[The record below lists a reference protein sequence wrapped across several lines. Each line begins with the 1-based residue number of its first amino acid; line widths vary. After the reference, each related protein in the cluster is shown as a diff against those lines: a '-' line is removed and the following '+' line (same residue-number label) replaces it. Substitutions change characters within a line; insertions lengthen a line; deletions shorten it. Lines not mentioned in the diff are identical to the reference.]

1 MNFFFYISFY
11 FLLLTSIIGYGYFF
25 ANFFSKKNES
35 NLGYIGLYGIFLLIL
50 ISYVSNFFIAHSLH
64 FNSLILLFGLGSFFL
79 FIFKNYKNE
88 KKNIALLFFLFFLL
102 IPFILTAKN
111 HDDFPYY
118 HFSYIHLLTNS
129 QASLGIGIFNHG
141 FRTPSSIFYFASL
154 FYLPK
159 IGYELIHVAPVFFVG
174 FINFIFL
181 KKIFRIIG
189 QKENVYILL
198 LSILSL
204 VIINIFFSRMA
215 EHGTDRSA
223 QILILLMVTEILQ
236 IINSKNSNQSL
247 KIDRFLILLVLA
259 VSLKAFYLIYLI
271 FILIIFYYQKIKIS
285 FLLDLLKN
293 KISYLCLLLLFL
305 LLMVNVFNTGCLI
318 YPMSITC
325 IPSLAWSIPVEEV
338 NHMNQWYQQWSKGG
352 AAPNFRVENPE
363 QYIKYFNWV
372 PNWINIYFFNK
383 VSDYLLGLLFLIV
396 VMTITFRQ
404 NFNNIK
410 IERRFVFVCILLF
423 FLFLEW
429 FYFHPAL
436 RYGGYHLIALLI
448 FIPFSVYL
456 ENKFVL
462 SNSSIFKIKFLIII
476 IFTIF
481 LIKNITRINQQH
493 KQYNYNFISYPSYN
507 LEFQNFDIYKGIEKI
522 KKEGRRI
529 NNFYGYNIYTR

>member
-25 ANFFSKKNES
+25 ANFFLRKNER

-88 KKNIALLFFLFFLL
+88 KKNIALLFFLFFWL

-129 QASLGIGIFNHG
+129 QVSLGIGIFNHG

-174 FINFIFL
+174 FVNFIFL
-181 KKIFRIIG
+181 KKISRIIG

-236 IINSKNSNQSL
+236 IINNKNSNESL
-247 KIDRFLILLVLA
+247 KIDRFLILLALA

-271 FILIIFYYQKIKIS
+271 FILIIFFYQKIKIS

-293 KISYLCLLLLFL
+293 KIPYLCLLLLFL

>member
-1 MNFFFYISFY
+1 MNFFLYLSYY
-11 FLLLTSIIGYGYFF
+11 FLLLSSIIGYGYFF
-25 ANFFSKKNES
+25 TNFFLKKNDS

-50 ISYVSNFFIAHSLH
+50 ISYVSNFFIAHGLN
-64 FNSLILLFGLGSFFL
+64 FNFLILLFGLGSFLL
-79 FIFKNYKNE
+79 FIFNNYKNE
-88 KKNIALLFFLFFLL
+88 KKNIAFLFFLFFLL
-102 IPFILTAKN
+102 IPFILAAKN

-129 QASLGIGIFNHG
+129 HASLGIGIFNHG

-159 IGYELIHVAPVFFVG
+159 IGYQLIHVAPVFFVG
-174 FINFIFL
+174 FVNFIFL
-181 KKIFRIIG
+181 KKISKIIS

-204 VIINIFFSRMA
+204 VIINIFFARLA

-223 QILILLMVTEILQ
+223 QILILLMVTEVLQ
-236 IINSKNSNQSL
+236 IINSKDRNQSL
-247 KIDRFLILLVLA
+247 KIDRFLILVALA

-271 FILIIFYYQKIKIS
+271 FILIIFYYQKNKMS

-293 KISYLCLLLLFL
+293 KISYLCLLLIFL

-325 IPSLAWSIPVEEV
+325 IPSLAWSIPIEEV

-363 QYIKYFNWV
+363 QYIRYFNWV
-372 PNWINIYFFNK
+372 PNWISIYFFNK
-383 VSDYLLGLLFLIV
+383 VFDYLLGLLFLIA
-396 VMTITFRQ
+396 VMTLTFKR
-404 NFNNIK
+404 NVKNIAK
-410 IERRFVFVCILLF
+410 KRNFVFVYSLLF

-429 FYFHPAL
+429 FYYHPSL

-448 FIPFSVYL
+448 FIPYSAYL

-462 SNSSIFKIKFLIII
+462 SNSSIFKIKIFIMV

-481 LIKNITRINQQH
+481 LIRNITRINQQH
-493 KQYNYNFISYPSYN
+493 KQYNYNFLSYPSYN

-522 KKEGRRI
+522 KKKGLGI
-529 NNFYGYNIYTR
+529 NNFYGFNIYTR

>member
-25 ANFFSKKNES
+25 ANFFLKKNES

-429 FYFHPAL
+429 FYYHPAL

>member
-1 MNFFFYISFY
+1 
-11 FLLLTSIIGYGYFF
+11 
-25 ANFFSKKNES
+25 
-35 NLGYIGLYGIFLLIL
+35 
-50 ISYVSNFFIAHSLH
+50 
-64 FNSLILLFGLGSFFL
+64 
-79 FIFKNYKNE
+79 
-88 KKNIALLFFLFFLL
+88 
-102 IPFILTAKN
+102 
-111 HDDFPYY
+111 
-118 HFSYIHLLTNS
+118 
-129 QASLGIGIFNHG
+129 
-141 FRTPSSIFYFASL
+141 
-154 FYLPK
+154 
-159 IGYELIHVAPVFFVG
+159 
-174 FINFIFL
+174 
-181 KKIFRIIG
+181 
-189 QKENVYILL
+189 
-198 LSILSL
+198 
-204 VIINIFFSRMA
+204 MA

-236 IINSKNSNQSL
+236 IINNKNSNQSL
-247 KIDRFLILLVLA
+247 KIDRFLILLALA

-271 FILIIFYYQKIKIS
+271 FILVIFYYQKTKIS

-404 NFNNIK
+404 NVNNIK
-410 IERRFVFVCILLF
+410 IKRRFTFVCILLF

-429 FYFHPAL
+429 FYYHPAL

-481 LIKNITRINQQH
+481 LIKNVTRINQQH

-529 NNFYGYNIYTR
+529 NNFYGYNIYSR